1 MATMEY
7 KCPSCGAPL
16 SFNPE
21 KQNFACD
28 YCGSEFTVQHIQSL
42 YAQSEKT
49 ESINEQEVRQSEEQ
63 RAQAQKTGREFNE
76 DFMVSYSC
84 PSCGAEIMTAEST
97 AATEC
102 YYCGNPVVLGSRL
115 SGEFKPDSVIPFALT
130 KDMAVDAF
138 MKMCGKKKFLPA
150 GFANKKQFE
159 KMQGVYFPYW
169 YVDEKMQSSAVATGK
184 KVRHWTSGNRRYTET
199 STYRLFRTG
208 DIEIRNVFE
217 EALRDKQ
224 GAPTEKPQT
233 NRQANAQEAMKY
245 LDNYH
250 MQQRHEM
257 LQCVHPFDVGD
268 HGHHRR
274 AHGRLRKAAARG
286 HDVGISGHF
295 ARELLRPHLRPALAL
310 YPAACLDN
318 HIQIQGSD
326 HALRDQRSDGQN
338 LRQTARRRRQARP
351 LGRDRGADR
360 ICHRR
365 AGRYVLPMIKTR
377 ISVKISAAAIAV
389 LLLLS
394 SVATAFAASDFNSY
408 YLISDDAG
416 LFDSSSFSGLTEKL
430 ESVGRHTSWQIAV
443 VTTND
448 NVSSS
453 KMDSHYNKL
462 YDNNRN
468 YFESDCVM
476 FVIDNASGNRIILT
490 HGETESYFSDQRMN
504 EMKSALKPYLQS
516 GDMLNACYTFADKT
530 QEFYDAGIPSNGS
543 YDNHVEGTETA
554 DQKLKRENKFLYVLT
569 KWGWLMGLIA
579 LAAGGI
585 FAGVN
590 VGRYKFN
597 GKSGTYNLKENSS
610 MKLLDSQD
618 QFLHKS
624 TTSTVISSG
633 SSSSG
638 SSGGS
643 SSHGS
648 SGSF

>member
-63 RAQAQKTGREFNE
+63 RAQAQKTGGEFNE

-224 GAPTEKPQT
+224 GSPTEKPQT

-257 LQCVHPFDVGD
+257 LQCVHPFDVT
-268 HGHHRR
+268 
-274 AHGRLRKAAARG
+274 KAVPFSMSYLSGFKAEKREIGKDEIMGTIAERMDTYAKQLLEDTMSG
-286 HDVGISGHF
+286 YQGISLENYSDRTFDQRWRYTLLPVWIITYKFKGQIMPF
-295 ARELLRPHLRPALAL
+295 AINGQTGKTYGKLPVAGGKLAL
-310 YPAACLDN
+310 WGA
-318 HIQIQGSD
+318 IV
-326 HALRDQRSDGQN
+326 AL
-338 LRQTARRRRQARP
+338 
-351 LGRDRGADR
+351 
-360 ICHRR
+360 I
-365 AGRYVLPMIKTR
+365 VF
-377 ISVKISAAAIAV
+377 VIAV
-389 LLLLS
+389 L
-394 SVATAFAASDFNSY
+394 
-408 YLISDDAG
+408 G
-416 LFDSSSFSGLTEKL
+416 G
-430 ESVGRHTSWQIAV
+430 
-443 VTTND
+443 
-448 NVSSS
+448 
-453 KMDSHYNKL
+453 
-462 YDNNRN
+462 
-468 YFESDCVM
+468 M
-476 FVIDNASGNRIILT
+476 F
-490 HGETESYFSDQRMN
+490 
-504 EMKSALKPYLQS
+504 
-516 GDMLNACYTFADKT
+516 
-530 QEFYDAGIPSNGS
+530 
-543 YDNHVEGTETA
+543 
-554 DQKLKRENKFLYVLT
+554 FL
-569 KWGWLMGLIA
+569 
-579 LAAGGI
+579 
-585 FAGVN
+585 
-590 VGRYKFN
+590 
-597 GKSGTYNLKENSS
+597 
-610 MKLLDSQD
+610 
-618 QFLHKS
+618 
-624 TTSTVISSG
+624 
-633 SSSSG
+633 
-638 SSGGS
+638 
-643 SSHGS
+643 
-648 SGSF
+648 